1 MTNSKDRRPTPFEKL
16 EWDPIFPAVGLDSD
30 EKIHRLNRIL
40 VVHLLVD
47 RLLTLLVAAKLAANS
62 ESKESPPDV
71 EKTIADIAPLPVP
84 SRLDRAS
91 TLGLVT
97 ASIAKNILEI
107 NQVRNRLVHFKP
119 KGGKSGWDVDEAEEI
134 TSQGACDR
142 CTQKGI
148 EAVQALMRALNL

>member
-16 EWDPIFPAVGLDSD
+16 EWVRIFQVVGLDFG
-30 EKIHRLNRIL
+30 EKIARLNHIL

-47 RLLTLLVAAKLAANS
+47 RLLTLLVAAKLAASS
-62 ESKESPPDV
+62 ESKQSPPDV
-71 EKTIADIAPLPVP
+71 GKTIADIAPLPVP

-97 ASIAKNILEI
+97 ASTTKNILDI

-119 KGGKSGWDVDEAEEI
+119 KGGGPGWAVDEVEEI
-134 TSQGACDR
+134 ASQDACDR

-148 EAVQALMRALNL
+148 EAVQELIRALNL